1 MKKRYTTMCNDEKY
15 GPGSF
20 AGHCNFRPQ
29 DIAKMKHMAG
39 HFMKNFMG
47 HLGSYIPHN
56 VEDLGDKYL
65 ITVPLPGRTKE
76 EVNVSVINKIINV
89 TAGKPN
95 IPEYEGEKVKKDQKN
110 YPFPGMGF
118 RFIEVNMDIPLPADA
133 DENLISSK
141 MNNGLLRII
150 VNKKPAKNININ
162 DENN

>member
-1 MKKRYTTMCNDEKY
+1 MCNDERH
-15 GPGSF
+15 GPGF
-20 AGHCNFRPQ
+20 FTGHCNFSPQ
-29 DIAKMKHMAG
+29 DIARMKKMAG

-47 HLGSYIPHN
+47 NFGDYIPHN
-56 VEDLGDKYL
+56 IEDSGDKYL

-76 EVNVSVINKIINV
+76 EVKVSVINKIINV
-89 TAGKPN
+89 TASKPN
-95 IPEYEGEKVKKDQKN
+95 IPEYEGELGKEKEKKHP
-110 YPFPGMGF
+110 YPGMGF
-118 RFIEVNMDIPLPADA
+118 RFIDINMDIPLPADA